1 MNQYKNDIKLIK
13 LIKLNCFYNNI
24 FFIQKRMDEKMLNTI
39 EQYILFAFA
48 NEPTQ
53 NIYSQFL
60 SLEGQ
65 ELINFAILF
74 ISGDLLLWTNTNPQL
89 DICFESWYYNL
100 NWREEDKEKLVS
112 LYELFEMNPEFDI
125 IVNKLN
131 DFHIQKG
138 NYSKDYRNTWKI
150 ELLTDYMDMHLASMN
165 ADELK
170 EYIISLVDP
179 IQLK

>member
-1 MNQYKNDIKLIK
+1 MEA
-13 LIKLNCFYNNI
+13 
-24 FFIQKRMDEKMLNTI
+24 RMLETI
-39 EQYILFAFA
+39 EGYILFAFA

-53 NIYSQFL
+53 DIYSQFL

-65 ELINFAILF
+65 ELINFALLF
-74 ISGDLLLWTNTNPQL
+74 INGDLLLWTNKVPQL
-89 DICFESWYYNL
+89 DICFETWYYHL
-100 NWREEDKEKLVS
+100 NRSEEDKEKLVT
-112 LYELFEMNPEFDI
+112 LYELFEMNSEFNI

-138 NYSKDYRNTWKI
+138 NHSKDYRITWKI

-179 IQLK
+179 TEPI